1 MKVRE
6 IMSRPIITEDEAAL
20 VSEVVKDMA
29 ELGIGSVVITSEG
42 KPTGIITE
50 RDIALKVLLANKQA
64 TEVKAKEIMSTPLI
78 TIEPDASV
86 DDASA
91 LAANKRIKSLPVV
104 ENGVLVGI
112 VSVSNIL
119 TLKPEYVKR
128 FYPEARLLASGWTL
142 ERLERVLSES
152 EVCLAGNHL
161 LSYKQK
167 LKEVYDELG
176 ELVSYYVD
184 DEELKDIFE
193 SMDQLCQEVEGK
205 GEGEKEIAVEEQ
217 RMKLNKIVR
226 KIRHTTYLRKQHPIS
241 SFAGDLWLSGY
252 RSRRGNG
259 DLWLSGYR
267 SRRGK
272 KLHLPFSRT
281 RPK

>member
-6 IMSRPIITEDEAAL
+6 IMSRPIITEDEVAL

-176 ELVSYYVD
+176 ELVRYYVD

-193 SMDQLCQEVEGK
+193 SMDQLCQEVKGK

-217 RMKLNKIVR
+217 RMKLNEIVR
-226 KIRHTTYLRKQHPIS
+226 KIRHTTYLRKQHGIS
-241 SFAGDLWLSGY
+241 SFAGDLWLGGY